1 MSLISCQNISK
12 TFGVRTLFEDLS
24 LTIAEGERIG
34 LIGPNGSGKS
44 TLVSILAGI
53 EKPDDGIVAFRKN
66 VRLGYVPQ
74 ESRFEAGQTVRS
86 ILDDALRGRHLEDYE
101 RESLINVA
109 AGRVGF
115 DSMDVDASALS
126 GGWKK
131 RLAIARELALDPD
144 VLLLDEPTN
153 HLDLDGILWLEKLLS
168 TSSFASLVVSHDRY
182 FLENV
187 TSDMVEI
194 NRIYPEGIYRV
205 KGNYSEFLLKREEFI
220 EVQNKQR
227 ESLENTVRREVEWL
241 RRGPK
246 ARTTKSK
253 ARIDQAGRM
262 ISDLADM
269 QARAVTGTTR
279 IDFSASGRKT
289 KRLVTVEGLRKEL
302 GGRTLFRNLELNLA
316 PGVRLG
322 LVGPNGS
329 GKTTLL
335 RILAGELEPDGGT
348 VDRADGL
355 RVVYFDQHR
364 EQLDPS
370 VQLKNALCPHG
381 DHVIFR
387 DRPIHVASWARRF
400 LFRSEQLELTVD
412 RLSGGERARVQIA
425 NLMLRPADVLM
436 LDEPTN
442 DLDINTLEVL
452 EENLMDFAGALVLVT
467 HDRYMLDRVSTI
479 VLGLDGSGESALFA
493 DYSQWEQFRTE
504 LASARDQ
511 REASAAAAK
520 PQSSTSQQK
529 KRLSYMEQREW
540 DQIESLI
547 HAAEETL
554 AQIQHD
560 LQDPIVT
567 SDPRRLQ
574 ETYAKLQPAQAEVD
588 RLYERWAELE
598 TKFV

>member
-12 TFGVRTLFEDLS
+12 TFGVRKLFDDLS
-24 LTIAEGERIG
+24 IVISEGERIG

-53 EKPDDGIVAFRKN
+53 ETADEGIVAVRKN
-66 VRLGYVPQ
+66 LRLGYVPQ
-74 ESRFEAGQTVRS
+74 ESTFEVGQTVRS
-86 ILDDALRGRHLEDYE
+86 VLTEALGDHHSDEYE
-101 RESLINVA
+101 RESLMNVA

-115 DSMDVDASALS
+115 DSLDLDAPYLS

-131 RLAIARELALDPD
+131 RLAIARELVRNPD

-153 HLDLDGILWLEKLLS
+153 HLDLDGIIWLEKLLS
-168 TSSFASLVVSHDRY
+168 GSGFASLVVSHDRY

-187 TSDMVEI
+187 ASDMVEI
-194 NRIYPEGIYRV
+194 NRIYPEGIFRV

-246 ARTTKSK
+246 ARTTKAKS
-253 ARIDQAGRM
+253 RIDQAGRL
-262 ISDLADM
+262 ISELADM
-269 QARAVTGTTR
+269 QSRAVTGTTQ

-289 KRLVTVEGLRKEL
+289 KRLIHAEGLQMEL
-302 GGRTLFRNLELNLA
+302 GGRTLFRNLNLDLA

-335 RILAGELEPDGGT
+335 RILAGQLNAGSGT
-348 VDRADGL
+348 IERAEGL
-355 RVVYFDQHR
+355 RTVYFDQHR

-370 VQLKNALCPHG
+370 QPLRTALCPHG

-387 DRPIHVASWARRF
+387 DRPMHVVSWAKRF
-400 LFRSEQLELTVD
+400 LFRTEQLDLAVE

-425 NLMLRPADVLM
+425 RLMLQPADVLM

-452 EENLMDFAGALVLVT
+452 EQNLLDFAGALVLVT
-467 HDRYMLDRVSTI
+467 HDRYMLDRVSTV
-479 VLGLDGSGESALFA
+479 VLGLDGKGESGLFA
-493 DYSQWEQFRTE
+493 DYSQWEQFRLE
-504 LASARDQ
+504 RVAPKEQKFDAS
-511 REASAAAAK
+511 SLK
-520 PQSSTSQQK
+520 PQPTPSK
-529 KRLSYMEQREW
+529 KRLSYLEQREW

-547 HAAEETL
+547 HTAEEKL
-554 AQIQHD
+554 KKLQHD
-560 LQDPIVT
+560 FEDPTVT
-567 SDPRRLQ
+567 SDPNRLQ
-574 ETYAKLQPAQAEVD
+574 QSYAQLQPAQAEVD

-598 TKFV
+598 AKLV

>member
-12 TFGVRTLFEDLS
+12 TFGVRPLFENLS
-24 LTIAEGERIG
+24 IVISEGERIG

-44 TLVSILAGI
+44 TLVSILAGV
-53 EKPDDGIVAFRKN
+53 EVPDDGIVACRKN
-66 VRLGYVPQ
+66 LRLAYVPQ
-74 ESRFEAGQTVRS
+74 ESRFAPGETVRS
-86 ILDDALRGRHLEDYE
+86 VIADALQDEASDEYE
-101 RESLINVA
+101 RESRINIA

-115 DSMDVDASALS
+115 DSMENEAVSLS

-131 RLAIARELALDPD
+131 RLAIARELVRDPD

-153 HLDLDGILWLEKLLS
+153 HLDLDGIIWLEKLLAGA
-168 TSSFASLVVSHDRY
+168 SFASLIVSHDRY

-187 TSDMVEI
+187 ASDMIEI

-205 KGNYSEFLLKREEFI
+205 KGNYSEFLLKRDEFV
-220 EVQNKQR
+220 ETQNKQR
-227 ESLENTVRREVEWL
+227 ESLQNQVRREVEWL

-262 ISDLADM
+262 ITELADM
-269 QARAVTGTTR
+269 QSRIVSGSTQ

-289 KRLVTVEGLRKEL
+289 KRLIHAEGLHKEL
-302 GGRTLFRNLELNLA
+302 GGRTLFKSLTLNLA

-335 RILAGELEPDGGT
+335 RILAGQMEADSGLVE
-348 VDRADGL
+348 RADNL

-364 EQLDPS
+364 DQLDPS
-370 VQLKNALCPHG
+370 QSLRLALCPHG

-387 DRPIHVASWARRF
+387 DRPMHVVSWAKRF
-400 LFRSEQLELTVD
+400 LFRTEQLEVSVD
-412 RLSGGERARVQIA
+412 RLSGGERARVLIA
-425 NLMLRPADVLM
+425 RLMLQPADVLM

-452 EENLMDFAGALVLVT
+452 EENLIDFTGAVVLVT

-479 VLGLDGSGESALFA
+479 VLGLDGKGNSGLFA
-493 DYSQWEQFRTE
+493 DYSQWEQFRTDAVKNIE
-504 LASARDQ
+504 VQPVAK
-511 REASAAAAK
+511 AAAPKA
-520 PQSSTSQQK
+520 K
-529 KRLSYMEQREW
+529 KRLSYLEQREW
-540 DQIESLI
+540 DQMEDLI
-547 HAAEETL
+547 HEAESKLAAVQRE
-554 AQIQHD
+554 
-560 LQDPIVT
+560 LQDPAVT
-567 SDPRRLQ
+567 SDASRLQ
-574 ETYAKLQPAQAEVD
+574 EAYSKLHPYQAEVD

-598 TKFV
+598 AKLS

>member
-12 TFGVRTLFEDLS
+12 TFGVRKLFENLS
-24 LTIAEGERIG
+24 IVISEGERIG

-53 EKPDDGIVAFRKN
+53 ETADEGIVAFRKN
-66 VRLGYVPQ
+66 LRLGYVPQ
-74 ESRFEAGQTVRS
+74 ESRFEAGLTVRS
-86 ILDDALRGRHLEDYE
+86 VLADALEDHHSDEYE
-101 RESLINVA
+101 RESLMNIA

-115 DSMDVDASALS
+115 DSLDVGAPSLS

-131 RLAIARELALDPD
+131 RLAIARELVRHPD

-153 HLDLDGILWLEKLLS
+153 HLDLDGIIWLEKLLAG
-168 TSSFASLVVSHDRY
+168 SSFASLVVSHDRY

-187 TSDMVEI
+187 ASDMVEI
-194 NRIYPEGIYRV
+194 NRIYPEGIFRV
-205 KGNYSEFLLKREEFI
+205 DGNYSEFLLKREEFI

-246 ARTTKSK
+246 ARTTKAK
-253 ARIDQAGRM
+253 ARIDQAGRL
-262 ISDLADM
+262 ISELADM
-269 QARAVTGTTR
+269 QSRAATGTTQV
-279 IDFSASGRKT
+279 DFSASGRKT
-289 KRLVTVEGLRKEL
+289 KRLIHAEGLQMEL
-302 GGRTLFRNLELNLA
+302 GGRTLFRNLNLDLA

-335 RILAGELEPDGGT
+335 RILAGELNPGGGT
-348 VDRADGL
+348 IERAEGL
-355 RVVYFDQHR
+355 RIVYFDQHR
-364 EQLDPS
+364 EQIDPS
-370 VQLKNALCPHG
+370 QQLRTALCPHG

-387 DRPIHVASWARRF
+387 DRPMHVVSWAKRF
-400 LFRSEQLELTVD
+400 LFRTEQLELTVD

-425 NLMLRPADVLM
+425 RLMLQPADVLM

-452 EENLMDFAGALVLVT
+452 EQNLLDFAGALVLVT

-479 VLGLDGSGESALFA
+479 VLGLDGKGESGVFA
-493 DYSQWEQFRTE
+493 DYSQWEQFRSE
-504 LASARDQ
+504 SAEVKEQKTDINIP
-511 REASAAAAK
+511 K
-520 PQSSTSQQK
+520 PQPSPAK
-529 KRLSYMEQREW
+529 KRLSYLEQREW

-547 HAAEETL
+547 HKAEEKL
-554 AQIQHD
+554 RKLQCD
-560 LQDPIVT
+560 LEDPSVT
-567 SDPRRLQ
+567 SDPERLL
-574 ETYAKLQPAQAEVD
+574 ESYAQLQPAQAEVD

-598 TKFV
+598 AKLV